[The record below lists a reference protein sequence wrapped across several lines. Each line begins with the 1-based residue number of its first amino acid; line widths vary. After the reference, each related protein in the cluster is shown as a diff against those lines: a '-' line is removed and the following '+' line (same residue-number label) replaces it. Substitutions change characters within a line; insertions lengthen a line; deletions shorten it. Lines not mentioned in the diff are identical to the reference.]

1 VFEKNYETMFG
12 VSQLRI
18 KNMNKNFNS
27 HFVKVN
33 EKIIA
38 YSNKKI
44 SLDIE
49 EGKMGFCLYFF
60 KLSRLLREPQYQK
73 LAEKLLNDIYI
84 ELSVESTKR
93 TAYEI
98 AQIGMGINYLIKQKY
113 VEGNINSILGNI
125 DKLIFKIVVF
135 EKKPITYRINGI
147 IPILYFVCMRIEEQR
162 QGSDERFM
170 LEELGIKLFNSLYQ
184 SLDPGFYDEPILFN
198 ILNYKLPQFLYVVS
212 KMYSL
217 QFYNYRITEVI
228 GEISDLILSRMPVL
242 HSNRLYL
249 LWALVHL
256 KEAAGCDTWDE
267 QIELL
272 VNRIDYHK
280 IIYKELRNKD
290 VFILDGVAGIFLLLN
305 VLKNTSYPVVFD
317 KTFFRRRIEESRIW
331 KDKEFAQS
339 LALVNGFSGL
349 LWVYLDLIEL

>member
-1 VFEKNYETMFG
+1 M
-12 VSQLRI
+12 
-18 KNMNKNFNS
+18 MNEN
-27 HFVKVN
+27 V
-33 EKIIA
+33 IA
-38 YSNKKI
+38 DINKKMI
-44 SLDIE
+44 VTSNQKMSLDVE
-49 EGKMGFCLYFF
+49 TGKMGYCLYFF
-60 KLSRLLREPQYQK
+60 KLARLLSSQQYQK
-73 LAEKLLNDIYI
+73 QAEKLLDDIYS
-84 ELSVESTKR
+84 ELGVESTKR
-93 TAYEI
+93 TAYEL

-125 DKLIFKIVVF
+125 DKMIFKIVVF

-147 IPILYFVCMRIEEQR
+147 IPVLYFVCMRIEEQK

-217 QFYNYRITEVI
+217 QFYNYRIIEVI
-228 GEISDLILSRMPVL
+228 GEISGLILSRMPVL

-267 QIELL
+267 QIKLL
-272 VNRIDYHK
+272 VNRIDYQK

-290 VFILDGVAGIFLLLN
+290 VFILDGVVGIFLLLN
-305 VLKNTSYPVVFD
+305 VLKDTSYPVVFD
-317 KTFFRRRIEESRIW
+317 KTFFRKRIEESVIW
-331 KDKEFAQS
+331 KDTEFAQS
-339 LALVNGFSGL
+339 SALVNGFSGL
-349 LWVYLDLIEL
+349 LWVYLDLYEN